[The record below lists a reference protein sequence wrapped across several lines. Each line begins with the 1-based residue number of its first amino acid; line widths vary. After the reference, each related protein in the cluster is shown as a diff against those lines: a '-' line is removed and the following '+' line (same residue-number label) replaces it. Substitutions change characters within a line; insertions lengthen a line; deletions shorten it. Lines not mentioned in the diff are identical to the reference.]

1 MSNDFINVIDPQ
13 NRTGKIRIP
22 SSLVFDTKGKQEA
35 LRATTTSATSRQQQQ
50 QAPKDFSLC
59 LLFQNGKCNVGAKCH
74 QIHADCEFVR
84 KLRSTA
90 SQCSTCCAEHGCPQ
104 SKEWES
110 DNRTVVYSTS
120 TNIHVPLVLKSFAV
134 TQGLTAAMHSN
145 KGITVLHTRIC
156 RLHQQNRCKYGRDCR
171 HIHMCRDQYNHCE
184 NPTTTKPVVTKSTQA
199 VQKITIT
206 TPTPAMVHVSSV
218 RITPPPVP
226 LCPDLILFDDTASN
240 HSSESASDSSNT
252 SRGPALGVITPLP
265 TKTIGR
271 GPESTTAEALD
282 TYLKGW
288 TPSTTMTTTSQ
299 YNLFQESPMFQRSPL
314 DLRQLCRDLF
324 GTEDQ

>member
-1 MSNDFINVIDPQ
+1 MSDFINVIDPQ

-22 SSLVFDTKGKQEA
+22 SNLVFETKGKQEA
-35 LRATTTSATSRQQQQ
+35 LRARQQQQ
-50 QAPKDFSLC
+50 GAPKDFSLC
-59 LLFQNGKCNVGAKCH
+59 LLFQNGRCNVGSKCH
-74 QIHADCEFVR
+74 QIHADCDFVR
-84 KLRSTA
+84 KLRTTA

-110 DNRTVVYSTS
+110 DSRTVVYSTS
-120 TNIHVPLVLKSFAV
+120 TNIHVPLELKSFAV

-171 HIHMCRDQYNHCE
+171 HIHMCRDQYSHCE
-184 NPTTTKPVVTKSTQA
+184 SVVKQQQPSA
-199 VQKITIT
+199 FK
-206 TPTPAMVHVSSV
+206 TPKQQQPPAAMVHVSSV

-226 LCPDLILFDDTASN
+226 LCPDLILFDDTAST
-240 HSSESASDSSNT
+240 HSTESASDSNT
-252 SRGPALGVITPLP
+252 SHGPTFGAITPLP
-265 TKTIGR
+265 TTKAIGR
-271 GPESTTAEALD
+271 GSDTTTAEALD

-299 YNLFQESPMFQRSPL
+299 YSLFQESPMFQRSPL

-324 GTEDQ
+324 GSEEQ